1 MSNNKTAIILRR
13 LIRIWSEASIAFYSL
28 PVLMIILL
36 LGTLAQR
43 WLDLYQAQQIFF
55 SSAFIWIGPIPL
67 PGTPCLLGVML
78 LSLTL
83 KFIFHSD
90 WRWQK
95 AGIHLSHL
103 GVIILLCG
111 AVATAWFAKEGSM
124 TLLRDQQNH
133 IITDFH
139 ERRLTVT
146 DNDREILSLNALE
159 LQKEKVLDSSAL
171 PFHIQIL
178 DSCRDCTVIPISAPP
193 ADAHGMA
200 RAGKLAE
207 QQSNT
212 PNEAMI
218 YGIRFRISGTNSSQD
233 GQYMLLDVARNPVTI
248 HDKGR
253 EYHIRFNKA
262 VRELPFDV
270 TLHDFERSYYP
281 GTDKAQSFSSH
292 ITVHD
297 GNASWPV
304 TIEMN
309 KPLRYKGYTLFQ
321 SSFVDTADGT
331 TSVLSVVQ
339 NQGWIFPYLG
349 TAIIFLGLLLHL
361 IISMRSKT

>member
-1 MSNNKTAIILRR
+1 MSDYQPATILRR

-43 WLDLYQAQQIFF
+43 WLDLYRAQQIFF

-90 WRWQK
+90 WRWRK

-111 AVATAWFAKEGSM
+111 AVATAWFAEEGSI
-124 TLLRDQQNH
+124 TLLRDQETRT
-133 IITDFH
+133 ITDFH
-139 ERRLTVT
+139 ERRLIIS
-146 DNDREILSLNALE
+146 DNNQQILSLHASE
-159 LQKEKVLDSSAL
+159 LQKDRTLNSQLL
-171 PFHIQIL
+171 PFHLQIL
-178 DSCRDCTVIPISAPP
+178 DSCRDCTVIPTSTPP
-193 ADAHGMA
+193 VDAHGMA

-218 YGIRFRISGTNSSQD
+218 YGIRFHIDGTNSPQD
-233 GQYMLLDVARNPVTI
+233 GQYMLLDVARNPVI
-248 HDKGR
+248 IRQDGH
-253 EYHIRFNKA
+253 EYRISFNKA
-262 VRELPFDV
+262 VRELPFGV
-270 TLHDFERSYYP
+270 TLNDFERAYYP
-281 GTDKAQSFSSH
+281 GTDKAQSFSSQ

-297 GNASWPV
+297 GGTSWPV
-304 TIEMN
+304 MIEMN

-331 TSVLSVVQ
+331 ASVLSVVK

-349 TAIIFLGLLLHL
+349 TAVIFAGLLLHL
-361 IISMRSKT
+361 IISLRNKS